1 MSKSRAARRRRSSS
15 IGKARNG
22 RVTQP
27 LTMRAPYWLVF
38 TDCSGCSLCDE
49 LSGSS
54 DVRMTIHRLPEA
66 GGDDWSPYSE
76 EPGATNSG
84 PLFDQTPSLT
94 WSDLPWK
101 V

>member
-15 IGKARNG
+15 IGKARSG

-27 LTMRAPYWLVF
+27 QTMRAPYWLVF
-38 TDCSGCSLCDE
+38 TDCPGCRLCESLGRDMTGIPVSGWL
-49 LSGSS
+49 
-54 DVRMTIHRLPEA
+54 V
-66 GGDDWSPYSE
+66 GDDGPPYSE
-76 EPGATNSG
+76 EPGAINSG
-84 PLFDQTPSLT
+84 PFFDQTPSLT